1 MEQNTASALTTKLI
15 FQQIFHL
22 DVDKVSVCL
31 IPYGKS
37 RSAPTVNISADSGDT
52 LGLGQHNNLLFDLP
66 IVTSLKYPIQSL
78 TASPG
83 GAD

>member
-1 MEQNTASALTTKLI
+1 MEQNTARALTTKLI

-37 RSAPTVNISADSGDT
+37 RSAPTVNISAESGDT
-52 LGLGQHNNLLFDLP
+52 LGQHNNLLFDLP